1 MKMVCGMTGRYSI
14 YTMKKMGIFCVLLFI
29 ISSGC
34 VTEEKPTIEKRTD
47 VAETSPSPEKKLN
60 WMGHWLMDH
69 DRETLVREVAQDFEL
84 MNPDIDVNLKYPPQ
98 IMGVRSREEVGKY
111 IARMITTG
119 DIEWDI
125 VWMDDVIYQHTAEEL
140 GDPIWGE
147 KYLVNFENVE
157 GFKETQK
164 SFIIDDPVYR
174 KQTGGI
180 IVGPYIEG
188 YYYSIYYNKDVAGTM
203 GIEVKQ
209 YGMTFDDL
217 LGYVEAATEYNR
229 EHNTNI
235 AVFYESKNYI
245 TTELLFQNLLKSE
258 LGDFNEAK
266 EETGSAEKNAALLK
280 TFQAFEELGK
290 YDPLIDSHK
299 DNTWYQ
305 TRHLVLDDEC
315 LFYVNGVWMYN
326 HWMSMD
332 EEQTRKMVPAELPVF
347 QETDY
352 HLGGYIPTWAVMKDA
367 PNREEAIRLL
377 MFWSTPLVAEK
388 WVRYAKTPT
397 GLVGHLSTSD
407 QADDVFEQ
415 FQATITDRYGGNVHY
430 SANAG
435 YIFGEENRLLQDD
448 LNEKIIRLLDGEMT
462 AEQAYEEIMERLE

>member
-1 MKMVCGMTGRYSI
+1 MTGRYGV
-14 YTMKKMGIFCVLLFI
+14 YDMKKIVIFCVLLFI

-34 VTEEKPTIEKRTD
+34 ITEEKPTMGKRTGVNATAAVSSD
-47 VAETSPSPEKKLN
+47 KEVN

-69 DRETLVREVAQDFEL
+69 DRETLVQGVAQDFEL
-84 MNPDIDVNLKYPPQ
+84 MNPDIAVNLEYPQQ
-98 IMGVRSREEVGKY
+98 IMGMRSREKTGRY
-111 IARMITTG
+111 IARMITAG
-119 DIEWDI
+119 NMEWDI
-125 VWMDDVIYQHTAEEL
+125 VWIDDVIYQYTAEEL
-140 GDPIWGE
+140 GDPGWGE

-174 KQTGGI
+174 NQTGGI

-188 YYYSIYYNKDVAGTM
+188 YYYVIYYNKDVAEKM

-209 YGMTFDDL
+209 HGMTFGDL
-217 LGYVEAATEYNR
+217 LGYVREVEEYNR
-229 EHNTNI
+229 EHTTDI
-235 AVFYESKNYI
+235 AAFYESKNYI

-258 LGDFNEAK
+258 LGDFSEAK

-280 TFQAFEELGK
+280 TLQAFEEIGN

-299 DNTWYQ
+299 NNTWYQ
-305 TRHLVLDDEC
+305 TRHLILDDEC

-332 EEQTRKMVPAELPVF
+332 KEQTRKMVPAELPVF

-352 HLGGYIPTWAVMKDA
+352 YLGGYIPTWAVMKDA
-367 PNREEAIRLL
+367 PNRDEGVRLL
-377 MFWSTPLVAEK
+377 MFWSTPLVAEN
-388 WVRYAKTPT
+388 WVRYAKAPT
-397 GLVGHLSTSD
+397 GLAGHLSTPD
-407 QADDVFEQ
+407 QADDVFAQ
-415 FQATITDRYGGNVHY
+415 FQSEITDRYGGNVHY

-448 LNEKIIRLLDGEMT
+448 LNEKILKLLEGEIT
-462 AEQAYEEIMERLE
+462 AEQAYEDIMGLVE

>member
-1 MKMVCGMTGRYSI
+1 MGMGCGMTGQYSA
-14 YTMKKMGIFCVLLFI
+14 YNMKMVVSFCVLLVI

-34 VTEEKPTIEKRTD
+34 ATKEKLTIEKRVD
-47 VAETSPSPEKKLN
+47 VAETSLSPEKKLN

-84 MNPDIDVNLKYPPQ
+84 MNPDIDVNLEYPQQ
-98 IMGVRSREEVGKY
+98 IMGVRSREEVGRY

-119 DIEWDI
+119 NIEWDV
-125 VWMDDVIYQHTAEEL
+125 VWMDDAIYQYTAEEL
-140 GDPIWGE
+140 GDPGWGE
-147 KYLVNFENVE
+147 KYLVNFEEVD

-188 YYYSIYYNKDVAGTM
+188 YYYVIYYNKDVAEMM

-209 YGMTFDDL
+209 YGMTFGDL
-217 LGYVEAATEYNR
+217 FGYVRDVEEYNQG
-229 EHNTNI
+229 HNTSI
-235 AVFYESKNYI
+235 AAIYESKNYI
-245 TTELLFQNLLKSE
+245 TTELLFQNMLKSE

-266 EETGSAEKNAALLK
+266 EETGSEEKNAALLK
-280 TFQAFEELGK
+280 TLQAFEEMGN

-299 DNTWYQ
+299 NNTWYQ
-305 TRHLVLDDEC
+305 TRHLILDDEC
-315 LFYVNGVWMYN
+315 LFYVNGVWMYS

-352 HLGGYIPTWAVMKDA
+352 YLGGYIPAWAVMKDA
-367 PNREEAIRLL
+367 PNRDEGIRLL

-388 WVRYAKTPT
+388 WVRYAKAPT

-407 QADDVFEQ
+407 QEDDVFAQ
-415 FQATITDRYGGNVHY
+415 FQAAITNRYGGNVHY

-448 LNEKIIRLLDGEMT
+448 LNELLLRLLDGEIT
-462 AEQAYEEIMERLE
+462 AEQAYEEIMRMVE